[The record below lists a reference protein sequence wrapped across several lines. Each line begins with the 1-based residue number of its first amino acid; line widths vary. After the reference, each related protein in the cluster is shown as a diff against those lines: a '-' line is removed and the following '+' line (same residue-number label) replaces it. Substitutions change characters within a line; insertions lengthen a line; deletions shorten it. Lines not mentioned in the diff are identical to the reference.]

1 MALNFYAKTITKS
14 AIAATAATESID
26 LAGFSKVAIHTIFAT
41 CSGTTNTQ
49 VDFKVQ
55 TSNDDSDWV
64 DLVTIVDEAGND
76 VVDLSGDSYMNF
88 IPEQTVAGDSGIG
101 RYIRFYLTASG
112 TFSASYSVKVLA
124 RQ

>member
-1 MALNFYAKTITKS
+1 MALNYYQKVITKS
-14 AIAATAATESID
+14 AITAAAATESID
-26 LAGFSKVAIHTIFAT
+26 LAGFSKVAIHTRFAT
-41 CSGTTNTQ
+41 CSGTSNTQ

-55 TSNDDSDWV
+55 TSNDDVGWV

-76 VVDLSGDSYMNF
+76 VVDLSGDSYMTF
-88 IPEQTVAGDSGIG
+88 LPEQTVTGESGIG

-112 TFSASYSVKVLA
+112 TFSASYSVDTIA